1 MSEISKKNLKNE
13 RVSGDNSDADLYE
26 NSKSFNPTT
35 TTTTT
40 KQKPSPIVNPNNPKQ
55 VKPMN
60 AEKKQQTPLNNN
72 LQQKKSSGKENE
84 ALSNTKNPKSNRN
97 NGVSKGKAD
106 ANFRVFIA
114 LFVYDPFK
122 MSPNKDSCQEEL
134 PFKEGQLI
142 KIFGEQ
148 DSDGFFYGEAAGRSG
163 YIPCNMVSELQVDDP
178 EVVKQLLN
186 DSSNAPIK
194 QGSNQESLNSKRS
207 SKTNSTTN
215 QSNVNP
221 VGKTGERRKD
231 GKTGIKSQNI
241 KEQSFV
247 PINNQKNTVTQVMV
261 ALYDYDPQSLSPNAD
276 ADVSIL
282 V

>member
-35 TTTTT
+35 TTI

-55 VKPMN
+55 VRPIN
-60 AEKKQQTPLNNN
+60 AEKKQPTPINNN

-84 ALSNTKNPKSNRN
+84 VISNTKNPKSNRN

-114 LFVYDPFK
+114 LFDYDPFK

-194 QGSNQESLNSKRS
+194 QGSNQESLNPKRS
-207 SKTNSTTN
+207 SKSNTTTN

-221 VGKTGERRKD
+221 STKTKV